1 MFGFGF
7 NGGNCSCP
15 RQIRARKSR
24 HILVRASNRIC
35 LKVKLAGRR
44 ERFLTTVNANK
55 VCRPSVH
62 ASLRLS
68 SFDTAAPLILFTFCA
83 GRDGHIIYFGCDVL
97 ACPVCICMCVCQ
109 CVRMSCEERR
119 RSCCPA
125 LLAVSAL
132 EISWLR
138 EICARSLTNV
148 RIMRKWKA

>member
-35 LKVKLAGRR
+35 LKVKLAERR

-55 VCRPSVH
+55 VCRPSGH

-97 ACPVCICMCVCQ
+97 ACPVFVCVCVPVRA
-109 CVRMSCEERR
+109 CVLRR

-138 EICARSLTNV
+138 EICARSLTIV